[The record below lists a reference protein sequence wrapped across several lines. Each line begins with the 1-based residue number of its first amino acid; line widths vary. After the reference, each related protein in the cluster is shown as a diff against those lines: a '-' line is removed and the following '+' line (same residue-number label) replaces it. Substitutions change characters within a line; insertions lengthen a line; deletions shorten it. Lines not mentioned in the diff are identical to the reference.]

1 MRRWLLLSL
10 AGITLL
16 AGLRP
21 APKEPDGLALVRV
34 LGVDGPGPL
43 VLTAVCG
50 GDDQEDPSRGRCA
63 GGDFEQALEVL
74 PWSGEEELSL
84 SSVSYLIVG
93 RDVELGE
100 ILLAV
105 LRNEE
110 LGASATVWLA
120 EEGAAALLAG
130 CKDPASGLDLLARR
144 GAEAPTVVEAGCPPE
159 RLPQAGRTG
168 GGCCWRRFWGP
179 PQGGCCC
186 GGWGAGRFTQR

>member
-1 MRRWLLLSL
+1 MRKWLLLCIAL
-10 AGITLL
+10 AVLL
-16 AGLRP
+16 AGWRP
-21 APKEPDGLALVRV
+21 AAKEPEGLALVRV

-144 GAEAPTVVEAGCPPE
+144 GAEAPTVVEALA
-159 RLPQAGRTG
+159 RLEGGETLTLPLLAGDRPALIDWEE
-168 GGCCWRRFWGP
+168 WR
-179 PQGGCCC
+179 
-186 GGWGAGRFTQR
+186 GAA